1 VTTHNRLGL
10 SRFNHIAVEGAIGV
24 GKTTLARRL
33 AEALQAQLLLEK
45 PEDNPFLEKFYAD
58 RARYALPT
66 QLSFLFQRAEQAREL
81 MQGGIFTALV
91 VSDFMFAK
99 DNLFAQ
105 LTLSDDEYKLYQR
118 ISTDVAPPTPR
129 PDLVLWLRASPTTLL
144 ERVVQRGR
152 PMEQGLE
159 PSDLK
164 ALDERYAAYFARESA
179 VPVLAV
185 DTALADFGR
194 SDEALHALI
203 ERIASFEGPREA
215 FS

>member
-1 VTTHNRLGL
+1 VTTNNRMGL

-33 AEALQAQLLLEK
+33 AVALRAQLLLEK

-81 MQGGIFTALV
+81 MQGGMFTTLV

-118 ISTDVAPPTPR
+118 ISHDVAPPTPR

-159 PSDLK
+159 PGDLQ
-164 ALDERYAAYFARESA
+164 ALDERYAAYFARETA

-185 DTALADFGR
+185 DTALAEVGR
-194 SDEALHALI
+194 SDDALRALI
-203 ERIASFEGPREA
+203 ERIAAFEGPREV
-215 FS
+215 FG